1 MARVLLVEPF
11 HGGSHA
17 AWADGLARHSRHEV
31 VVVSH
36 EAAAWR
42 WRLRGG
48 AVTLADGARA
58 AVADHGPPDVVVASS
73 LFDLAGFLGLSRRFL
88 GDPAVVRYVHESQLL
103 YPANRRTAGT
113 SGPGDEFP
121 LVDWRSMVAAD
132 EVWFNSGFHR
142 DALLAALPAL
152 LDRAPDQSHAGRLD
166 EVAARCHVV
175 PVGVDLADV
184 PSPDRTDVVP
194 GRGAP
199 AGSAGP
205 LVLWNQRWDHD
216 KNPAAVFRSLG
227 RLADEGVAFRVAVLG
242 ENVRVD
248 PREFT
253 EARDRLGDRVVAWGF
268 AERAD
273 YVSWLGR
280 SDVVVGAADHE
291 FFGIAV
297 VEAMAAGCVP
307 VLPDRLSYPWLLDGF
322 APADGTT
329 PVLYPDGG
337 LTDRLRDV
345 LADPG
350 GWRARLAGL
359 DAHVR
364 RFDWRTVVDDYDDRI
379 EALAAAQAAGG
390 PAS

>member
-48 AVTLADGARA
+48 ALTLADEAAA
-58 AVADHGPPDVVVASS
+58 AVVAHGPPDVVVASS

-88 GDPAVVRYVHESQLL
+88 GDPAVVRYLHESQLL
-103 YPANRRTAGT
+103 YPTNPRTADPRKKGVAG
-113 SGPGDEFP
+113 SGDEFP
-121 LVDWRSMVAAD
+121 FVDWRSMAAAD
-132 EVWFNSGFHR
+132 EVWVNSGFHR

-152 LDRAPDQSHAGRLD
+152 LDRVPDRSHAGRLP

-184 PSPDRTDVVP
+184 PSPERVD
-194 GRGAP
+194 GRPADGAGD
-199 AGSAGP
+199 AAGP

-216 KNPAAVFRSLG
+216 KNPAAVFRALG
-227 RLADEGVAFRVAVLG
+227 RLADEGVPFRVAVLG

-253 EARDRLGDRVVAWGF
+253 EARDHLGDRVVAWGF

-273 YVSWLGR
+273 YVAWLGR

-307 VLPDRLSYPWLLDGF
+307 VLPARQSYPWLLDGF
-322 APADGTT
+322 AERA
-329 PVLYPDGG
+329 LYPDGE
-337 LTDRLRDV
+337 LSNRLRDV
-345 LADPG
+345 LADLG
-350 GWRARLAGL
+350 GWRSRLAGL
-359 DAHVR
+359 DQAMR
-364 RFDWRTVVDDYDDRI
+364 RFDWRTVVDDYDGRIDR
-379 EALAAAQAAGG
+379 LAAA
-390 PAS
+390 